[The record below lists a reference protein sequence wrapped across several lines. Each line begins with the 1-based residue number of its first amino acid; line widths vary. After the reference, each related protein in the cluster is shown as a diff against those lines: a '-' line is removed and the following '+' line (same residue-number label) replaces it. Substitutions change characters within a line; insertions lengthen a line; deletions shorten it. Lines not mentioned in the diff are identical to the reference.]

1 MRRPSGVYVLTEKIK
16 VDKHRVHVA
25 KVKDGA
31 EPSEIGYIVKL
42 DKTTGTRKCFYSQQR
57 LIALSSPLSEAG
69 HYWQQVQLARADR
82 LAVREPV
89 ALPA

>member
-42 DKTTGTRKCFYSQQR
+42 DKTTGTRKCRS
-57 LIALSSPLSEAG
+57 
-69 HYWQQVQLARADR
+69 D
-82 LAVREPV
+82 
-89 ALPA
+89 

>member
-1 MRRPSGVYVLTEKIK
+1 MRHPSGVYVLTEKIK

-42 DKTTGTRKCFYSQQR
+42 DKRTGTRK
-57 LIALSSPLSEAG
+57 
-69 HYWQQVQLARADR
+69 
-82 LAVREPV
+82 
-89 ALPA
+89 

>member
-31 EPSEIGYIVKL
+31 EPSEIAYIVKL
-42 DKTTGTRKCFYSQQR
+42 DKTTGTRKY
-57 LIALSSPLSEAG
+57 ITPAAT
-69 HYWQQVQLARADR
+69 DR
-82 LAVREPV
+82 TVVTTL
-89 ALPA
+89 

>member
-1 MRRPSGVYVLTEKIK
+1 MRHPSGVYVLTEKIK

-42 DKTTGTRKCFYSQQR
+42 DKTTGTRKC
-57 LIALSSPLSEAG
+57 
-69 HYWQQVQLARADR
+69 VQ
-82 LAVREPV
+82 
-89 ALPA
+89 

>member
-1 MRRPSGVYVLTEKIK
+1 MRHPSGVYVLTEKIK

-42 DKTTGTRKCFYSQQR
+42 DKTTGTRKF
-57 LIALSSPLSEAG
+57 A
-69 HYWQQVQLARADR
+69 ARSD
-82 LAVREPV
+82 
-89 ALPA
+89 

>member
-1 MRRPSGVYVLTEKIK
+1 MSSCIWTATTKVQTTLPPTCAHASAVSLTRTSMRHPSGVYVLTEKIK

-42 DKTTGTRKCFYSQQR
+42 DKRTGTRK
-57 LIALSSPLSEAG
+57 
-69 HYWQQVQLARADR
+69 
-82 LAVREPV
+82 
-89 ALPA
+89 